1 MKKILEAEKGLTLIE
16 VLASTVLITLILV
29 SFFTLFAQGAKTNIT
44 SENIV
49 DSTYL
54 AQKEM
59 ESIIALSKAP
69 IVDTPKI
76 EMDKRY
82 GMGVSSSNNEWIK
95 YEKSIPDSTE
105 KYSIRIKNT
114 TSNRINVIVEV
125 LEKENNV
132 VRAKMENV
140 VVWEEDNQ

>member
-59 ESIIALSKAP
+59 ESIIALSKEP
-69 IVDTPKI
+69 LQQTPKI
-76 EMDKRY
+76 EMDNKY
-82 GMGVSSSNNEWIK
+82 GMGVVSSNNEWVK
-95 YEKSIPDSTE
+95 YEKNIPNSTD
-105 KYSIRIKNT
+105 KYNIRIKNT
-114 TSNRINVIVEV
+114 TSNRTNVIVEV
-125 LEKENNV
+125 LETENNV

-140 VVWEEDNQ
+140 VLWEEDNQ

>member
-1 MKKILEAEKGLTLIE
+1 MKKLLKAEKGLTLVE

-29 SFFTLFAQGAKTNIT
+29 SFITIFAQGAKTNMV

-54 AQKEM
+54 AQTEM

-69 IVDTPKI
+69 LEDTPKI
-76 EMDKRY
+76 EMDKEY
-82 GMGVSSSNNEWIK
+82 GTGLISSNNEWVE
-95 YEKSIPDSTE
+95 YEKNIPNSTE
-105 KYSIRIKNT
+105 KYIIRIKNT
-114 TSNRINVIVEV
+114 TSTRTNVIVEV
-125 LEKENNV
+125 VDNENNV

-140 VVWEEDNQ
+140 VLWEEDNQ